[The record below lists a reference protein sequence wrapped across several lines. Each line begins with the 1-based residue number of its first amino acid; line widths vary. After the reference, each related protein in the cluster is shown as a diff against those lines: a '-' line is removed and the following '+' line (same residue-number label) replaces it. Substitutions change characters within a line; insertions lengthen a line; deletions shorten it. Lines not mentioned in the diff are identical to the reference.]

1 MSALAKNYNRRKIS
15 FKRGKGSFLYS
26 TNGKKYLDFVQGIA
40 VNSLGHAN
48 PYLTKMMNKQAKKV
62 WHVSNAFL
70 IPEGEKLARRLKQKT
85 FADYVIFQNSGAE
98 ATEVAVKVA
107 RRYFYSKGKPEKNRI
122 LCIKNSF
129 HGRTL
134 AAIFASGSKKMTE
147 GFGPKVPGFDHFDFA
162 DHKGLE
168 KAITKK
174 TAAIMCETAMGESGI
189 KVIPDWCLKGLRKLC
204 NKKKILLILD
214 EVQCGVGRSGKF
226 FAFEHAKI
234 KPDIV
239 PIAKGIG
246 GGFPIGAVLMNK
258 KVAPAMTAGSHGST
272 FGGNP
277 LAMSVGNA
285 VMDQMFKKG
294 FLQNVQKLSKYFI
307 EYHIIPMDAAIWS
320 MPFKKAKDK
329 TVLIRT
335 HDMHCQTKFPKTTTI
350 RIWGKNSA
358 IPNTQYNLRKEVKPV
373 DASNVVNV
381 NIDNLLS
388 TDYIVFEDEYFS
400 LCENLKINP
409 TPIPVRGYILNYLDR
424 RNNYSLKVTP
434 RIK

>member
-1 MSALAKNYNRRKIS
+1 MSALVKNYNRRKIA

-26 TNGKKYLDFVQGIA
+26 TKGKKYLDFVQGIA

-48 PYLTKMMNKQAKKV
+48 PYLTKAMNRQAKKV
-62 WHVSNAFL
+62 WHVSNAFI
-70 IPEGEKLARRLKQKT
+70 IPEGEKLAKRLVQKT
-85 FADYVIFQNSGAE
+85 FADHVMFQNSGAE
-98 ATEVAVKVA
+98 ATEAAIKA
-107 RRYFYSKGKPEKNRI
+107 TRRYFYSIGKPKKNRI

-134 AAIFASGSKKMTE
+134 ATIFASGSKKMTE
-147 GFGPKVPGFDHFDFA
+147 GFGPKVPGFDHFNFG
-162 DHKGLE
+162 DHKGLK

-189 KVIPDWCLKGLRKLC
+189 KVIPDWCLKDLRRIC

-214 EVQCGVGRSGKF
+214 EVQCGIGRSGKF

-258 KVAPAMTAGSHGST
+258 KVASAMKPGSHGST

-285 VMDQMFKKG
+285 VLDQIFKKG
-294 FLQNVQKLSKYFI
+294 FLQNVQRSSRYFI
-307 EYHIIPMDAAIWS
+307 SKLQKIKEDYP
-320 MPFKKAKDK
+320 K
-329 TVLIRT
+329 TIKEVRGIGLLLGLQLYNE
-335 HDMHCQTKFPKTTTI
+335 QTKFIKKLEDNKLLTMKA
-350 RIWGKNSA
+350 G
-358 IPNTQYNLRKEVKPV
+358 E
-373 DASNVVNV
+373 NVVRILPPLNV
-381 NIDNLLS
+381 KKQEIDLAIKIIKKVCDQLS
-388 TDYIVFEDEYFS
+388 
-400 LCENLKINP
+400 
-409 TPIPVRGYILNYLDR
+409 
-424 RNNYSLKVTP
+424 
-434 RIK
+434 